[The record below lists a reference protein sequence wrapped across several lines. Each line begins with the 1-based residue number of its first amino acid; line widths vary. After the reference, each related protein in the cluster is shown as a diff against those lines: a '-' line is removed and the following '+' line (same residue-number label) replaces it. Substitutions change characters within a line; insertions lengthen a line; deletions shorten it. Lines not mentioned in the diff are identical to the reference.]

1 MKGRQ
6 IRGGTPHNN
15 FLFLI
20 RSPPGGHRGKNME
33 GKATGSD
40 ERNSVVSCS
49 QFPVHKLFKT
59 VPVSVYIFF

>member
-20 RSPPGGHRGKNME
+20 RSPPGGHRGKNIE

-40 ERNSVVSCS
+40 ERN
-49 QFPVHKLFKT
+49 
-59 VPVSVYIFF
+59 